1 MLKNRKRKIAVA
13 LTAAMLLGSVCVG
26 NVSAGSTVSGYL
38 NITNSPSCYG
48 SVNVSYPSSK
58 ATSSAYTSCSSYAGL
73 YAQAELWI
81 RVGNTT
87 EKGPTKT
94 EQNSGYSITAVAKE
108 SSSAKPTAA
117 WGYHNV
123 YYNGYSWGQKTTYIQ
138 YQL

>member
-1 MLKNRKRKIAVA
+1 MLKNRKRKIVVA

-73 YAQAELWI
+73 YAQAEL
-81 RVGNTT
+81 RVKVGNTS
-87 EKGPTKT
+87 EPIFRT
-94 EQNSGYSITAVAKE
+94 EQNSGYNLTAVAK
-108 SSSAKPTAA
+108 STTAQLPVSAY
-117 WGYHNV
+117 GRHNV
-123 YYNGYSWGQKTTYIQ
+123 TYNGYSWGEKTTYIS
-138 YQL
+138 YK